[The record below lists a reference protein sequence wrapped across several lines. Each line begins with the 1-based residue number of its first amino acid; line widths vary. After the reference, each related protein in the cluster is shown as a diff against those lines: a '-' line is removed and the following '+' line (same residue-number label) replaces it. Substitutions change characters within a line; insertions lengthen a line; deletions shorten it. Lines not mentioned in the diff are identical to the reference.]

1 MKKLEEI
8 FNLAE
13 TKKFYP
19 TNGEEAL
26 LPSSDTTDAE
36 FDELASKA
44 VQAFD
49 DLVDLGMSV
58 EPKYTGRLFEV
69 ASSMLSNAITAKSA
83 KVNKNLRLMDLE
95 LKRQKM
101 EQSANPKDIEGAAEE
116 VLISDRNSLLEKLKK
131 MNQEDNINV

>member
-19 TNGEEAL
+19 ENGDEPL
-26 LPSSDTTDAE
+26 LPSADTTDAE

-58 EPKYTGRLFEV
+58 EPKYTSRLFEV

-101 EQSANPKDIEGAAEE
+101 EQSASPKDINAQPEN

-131 MNQEDNINV
+131 MNQQEEINV